1 MLAESSYSAGVS
13 APGGQGAHLLGD
25 AVLTCFA
32 AVSLFGRRALLGRPA
47 DLARASGVIAGL
59 VLVVVGFL
67 AVIVNSLAMGV
78 GAGLVTGGV
87 ALAIGVAA
95 ALMLRSEEHTSE
107 LQSRGHLVC

>member
-1 MLAESSYSAGVS
+1 CTGDA
-13 APGGQGAHLLGD
+13 APGGQVVHLLGA
-25 AVLTCFA
+25 AVCACFA

-87 ALAIGVAA
+87 ALAVGVAA
-95 ALMLRSEEHTSE
+95 ALMLTGPAPGS
-107 LQSRGHLVC
+107 GHGRTPCQPRES